1 MSYVKTTFSSST
13 GLTDDVKKKVLDFI
27 DWVNGELIKVED
39 YSKLPQVQ
47 GLSFEQLYAEPLKYR
62 EGDLYYF
69 AAGVAGAPGL
79 FIRDSNSWRKL

>member
-1 MSYVKTTFSSST
+1 MSYIKTTFSAST
-13 GLTDDVKKKVLDFI
+13 GIGGDMRKRLLDLI
-27 DWVNGELIKVED
+27 EWVNAELIKVED
-39 YSKLPQVQ
+39 SSRLPQVQ
-47 GLSFEQLYAEPLKYR
+47 GLSFEQLYAEPLKYK

>member
-1 MSYVKTTFSSST
+1 MSYIKTTFSAST
-13 GLTDDVKKKVLDFI
+13 GITGDLKKRVLDFI

-39 YSKLPQVQ
+39 YSRLPQVQ
-47 GLSFEQLYAEPLKYR
+47 GLAFEQLYAEPLKYR